1 MIQKEKKYTLKI
13 QGKEI
18 EVSEEVY
25 RAYVRPLR
33 AEQRQRRREWK
44 CKLLS
49 KNGGHYIRCKDRCET
64 CPYYQSGNNAL
75 GNKLSLDK
83 MADDGVDLES
93 LEQNVETRFI
103 EEEIQKE
110 EYGNLYAAIS
120 LLTSKQQIVIKKI
133 YFEGKTQKEVAIE
146 LNASQPSVS
155 ITLDRAIKNL
165 KKILKNFR

>member
-83 MADDGVDLES
+83 MADDGVDLADDKQDVERLYIEKEVEREELFKLRRAILKLS
-93 LEQNVETRFI
+93 KREQEIIKMLYFENKTTVEI
-103 EEEIQKE
+103 SAILGVSHQ
-110 EYGNLYAAIS
+110 AIS
-120 LLTSKQQIVIKKI
+120 KEKKKI
-133 YFEGKTQKEVAIE
+133 IE
-146 LNASQPSVS
+146 
-155 ITLDRAIKNL
+155 K
-165 KKILKNFR
+165 LKNIF

>member
-83 MADDGVDLES
+83 MADDGVDLADDK
-93 LEQNVETRFI
+93 QDVERLYI
-103 EEEIQKE
+103 EKEVEREELFKLRRAILKLSKRGQEIIKM
-110 EYGNLYAAIS
+110 LYFENKTTVEISAILGVSHQAIS
-120 LLTSKQQIVIKKI
+120 KEKKKI
-133 YFEGKTQKEVAIE
+133 IE
-146 LNASQPSVS
+146 
-155 ITLDRAIKNL
+155 K
-165 KKILKNFR
+165 LKNIF